1 MAYCTCTLNCKSVVL
16 RFTGNTVQLYWGRS
30 RRHMPTHWF
39 PNSAAMKRKPDFR
52 THMLEATGTVSKYF
66 RRISVTWNITMSKY
80 FWPICHL
87 KCHSVKVLQTCHLK
101 CHNVKVLQ
109 TYLSHEMSQ
118 CQCTSDLSV
127 TWNTTVSKYFRP
139 ISVIWNIILSKYYSV
154 SFETS
159 YCQSTTL
166 SHETSQC
173 QKYFR
178 PISVPLNTTLSK
190 YFRCICHLKY
200 HSVKVLQT

>member
-1 MAYCTCTLNCKSVVL
+1 MVYRTCTLNCKRAVL
-16 RFTGNTVQLYWGRS
+16 RFTGNTLQLYWGWS

-39 PNSAAMKRKPDFR
+39 PNSAAMKRKPDLR

-80 FWPICHL
+80 FRPI
-87 KCHSVKVLQTCHLK
+87 SHLK
-101 CHNVKVLQ
+101 CHNVKVLEA
-109 TYLSHEMSQ
+109 YLSPETQ
-118 CQCTSDLSV
+118 RCQSTSDLS
-127 TWNTTVSKYFRP
+127 
-139 ISVIWNIILSKYYSV
+139 L

-166 SHETSQC
+166 SHETPQC
-173 QKYFR
+173 QSTSGL
-178 PISVPLNTTLSK
+178 SVTLNTTLSK